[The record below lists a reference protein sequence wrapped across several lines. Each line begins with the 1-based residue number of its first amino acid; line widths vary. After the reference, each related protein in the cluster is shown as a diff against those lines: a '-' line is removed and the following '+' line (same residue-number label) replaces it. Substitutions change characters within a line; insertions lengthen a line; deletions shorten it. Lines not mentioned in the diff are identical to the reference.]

1 MSGTEGYMDLFESK
15 NTKPMLISEMMDP
28 FDSEEF
34 IYEIKWDGIRCV
46 SYLDENGTDI
56 RNKRNKM
63 MIPILPE
70 LAELHKQV
78 KVKCILD
85 NELVVLKTGIPE
97 FYEIQKRALMTKS
110 LKIKLASERLPASI
124 IAYDILYYKDRDITN
139 LPIIERKKYLEDTVI
154 ENNRLI
160 VSRYIESYGIEL
172 FNQVKAMGL
181 EGIVAKRKTS
191 TYWQGKRSKDWI
203 KCKVLSTIDC
213 VVCGYIIKEHSMSS
227 LIIGLYDN
235 DKLVYKGH
243 VSLGV
248 SIGNLIKHGI
258 LEIDYSPFGYVPR
271 GNSGAVWLEPSLV
284 CIVDSMPHEGDAF
297 RQPVFKGF
305 RNDKLPIECQ
315 MDW

>member
-1 MSGTEGYMDLFESK
+1 MDIFASK
-15 NTKPMLISEMMDP
+15 DIKPMLISEMKDA
-28 FDSEEF
+28 FDSSEY
-34 IYEIKWDGIRCV
+34 IYEIKWDGIRCI
-46 SYLDENGTDI
+46 SYLDERSTDM

-85 NELVVLKTGIPE
+85 HELVILKNSIPD
-97 FYEIQKRALMTKS
+97 FREIQKRSVMTKS
-110 LKIKLASERLPASI
+110 LKIQLRADRLPASI
-124 IAYDILYYKDRDITN
+124 IAFDILYYKDRDITD
-139 LPIIERKKYLEDTVI
+139 LPIIERKKYLEDVVI
-154 ENNRLI
+154 ENNRLV
-160 VSRYIESYGIEL
+160 VSRYIEIYGIEL

-203 KCKVLSTIDC
+203 KCKVLNTVDC

-248 SIGNLIKHGI
+248 SISNLIKHGI
-258 LEIDYSPFGYVPR
+258 NKIDYSPFGYIPM
-271 GNSGAVWLEPSLV
+271 GNADAVWLEPDLV
-284 CIVDSMPHEGDAF
+284 CIVDSMPYDGDAF

-315 MDW
+315 VDW

>member
-1 MSGTEGYMDLFESK
+1 MDIFEK
-15 NTKPMLISEMMDP
+15 KEIKPMLISEMMDP

-46 SYLDENGTDI
+46 SYLDENGTDM

-63 MIPILPE
+63 IIPILPE

-85 NELVVLKTGIPE
+85 HELVVLKNGIPE
-97 FYEIQKRALMTKS
+97 FYEIQKRALMTKPM
-110 LKIKLASERLPASI
+110 KIQLSANRLPASI
-124 IAYDILYYKDRDITN
+124 IAYDILYYKDRDITG
-139 LPIIERKKYLEDTVI
+139 LPVTERKKYLEDTII

-160 VSRYIESYGIEL
+160 ISRYIETYGIEL
-172 FNQVKAMGL
+172 FNQVKVMGL

-213 VVCGYIIKEHSMSS
+213 VVCGYIIKDNSMSS
-227 LIIGLYDN
+227 LVIGLYDD

-248 SIGNLIKHGI
+248 SISNLIKHGI
-258 LEIDYSPFGYVPR
+258 NKIDYSPFGYVPR
-271 GNSGAVWLEPSLV
+271 DNTDAVWVEPNLV
-284 CIVDSMPHEGDAF
+284 CIVNSMPHEGDAF

-305 RNDKLPIECQ
+305 RTDKLPIECQ
-315 MDW
+315 IDR